1 MSAIIR
7 NQDGASLDRLV
18 NGIRETA
25 IGLFKDLSFS
35 GRFKDE
41 ERESSCGYPSDYKPR
56 DIAEQASLLRE
67 LFPGIGYAD
76 ERLALGALPPNAEGW
91 FAIPRWEAIAPTYDE
106 AVETVLNMI
115 ARLRGGMFFNSRRG
129 YHRQTSHTKA
139 AFRKLGHAQ
148 EDYGILVTPAQFGL
162 RHRGRS
168 ARRAR
173 EVFAPGEFGLG
184 TFATAVMIL
193 THPERLMHEDDLGVD
208 CCGDKFDDI
217 GPETPC
223 SDLVRDFRFNVG
235 LVWLDAHY
243 IHNAYGGSGS
253 ATGFDSERLSLNS

>member
-1 MSAIIR
+1 MSATIR
-7 NQDGASLDRLV
+7 NQDSASLSRFMS
-18 NGIRETA
+18 GIRETA
-25 IGLFKDLSFS
+25 TSLFKDLSFS

-41 ERESSCGYPSDYKPR
+41 ERESSCGYPSDYKPKG
-56 DIAEQASLLRE
+56 IAEQATLLRE
-67 LFPGIGYAD
+67 VFPGIGYAD

-106 AVETVLNMI
+106 AVETVLCTI
-115 ARLRGGMFFNSRRG
+115 ARMRGGMFFNSRRG

-173 EVFAPGEFGLG
+173 EVFAPGEFGLD

-193 THPERLMHEDDLGVD
+193 THPERFMHEDDLGVD

-217 GPETPC
+217 GPENPC
-223 SDLVRDFRFNVG
+223 PNLVRDFCFKVG
-235 LVWLDAHY
+235 VVWMEASY
-243 IHNAYGGSGS
+243 IHSAYGGSGS
-253 ATGFDSERLSLNS
+253 ATGFDPKGLSLNS